1 MTNEEIAADIIS
13 LIRRYAIG
21 ASLVSHEAR
30 IRKAVDRLKKAHKF
44 SSQETNWLVRME
56 KYLMEESVLNISVF
70 DEDGRFK
77 EKGGFN
83 KINKVF
89 QNQLE
94 NIVLELNEYLY
105 DDGGH
110 IA

>member
-1 MTNEEIAADIIS
+1 
-13 LIRRYAIG
+13 
-21 ASLVSHEAR
+21 
-30 IRKAVDRLKKAHKF
+30 
-44 SSQETNWLVRME
+44 
-56 KYLMEESVLNISVF
+56 MEESVLNVAVF

-77 EKGGFN
+77 GAGGFA

-94 NIVLELNEYLY
+94 HVVLELNEYLY
-105 DDGGH
+105 DDGGR

>member
-1 MTNEEIAADIIS
+1 
-13 LIRRYAIG
+13 
-21 ASLVSHEAR
+21 
-30 IRKAVDRLKKAHKF
+30 
-44 SSQETNWLVRME
+44 ME
-56 KYLMEESVLNISVF
+56 GYLMNESILNVKAF
-70 DEDGRFK
+70 DEDVRFK

-94 NIVLELNEYLY
+94 SIVLELNTYLY
-105 DDGGH
+105 DDRGK